1 MKCVL
6 VAFLVIASVA
16 AGNLR
21 ASSKQENDSVN
32 TFVEMKDKP
41 STNRKFQMG
50 METTGMEEAT
60 QMIDDTQDTSRNL
73 KPLRHKATLMGRDTP
88 AFDIHKKDVSNVDAI
103 SNINARIVGGDVS
116 DPNEFPYFGTS
127 VHLPVRIK
135 CR

>member
-73 KPLRHKATLMGRDTP
+73 KPLHHQATLKGRETP
-88 AFDIHKKDVSNVDAI
+88 AIDIHKKDVSDVVAI
-103 SNINARIVGGDVS
+103 NNINARIVGGDAS

-127 VHLPVRIK
+127 LHLPNRH
-135 CR
+135 

>member
-1 MKCVL
+1 MKCIV
-6 VAFLVIASVA
+6 VAFLLIGSVA

-21 ASSKQENDSVN
+21 ASKQENDPVN
-32 TFVEMKDKP
+32 SFVEMKDSP

-73 KPLRHKATLMGRDTP
+73 KPLHHQATLKGRETP
-88 AFDIHKKDVSNVDAI
+88 AIDIHKKDVSDVVAI
-103 SNINARIVGGDVS
+103 NNINARIVGGDAS

-127 VHLPVRIK
+127 LHLPIRH
-135 CR
+135 

>member
-1 MKCVL
+1 MKCIV
-6 VAFLVIASVA
+6 VAFLLIGSVA

-21 ASSKQENDSVN
+21 ASKQENDPVN
-32 TFVEMKDKP
+32 SFVEMKDSP

-73 KPLRHKATLMGRDTP
+73 KPLHHQATLKGRETP
-88 AFDIHKKDVSNVDAI
+88 AIDIHKKDVSDVVAI
-103 SNINARIVGGDVS
+103 NNINARIVGGDAS

-127 VHLPVRIK
+127 LHLPNRH
-135 CR
+135 